1 MWEVS
6 IGRIKRFVYDPVIHP
21 IFESSSCGSAQK
33 QEVVTN
39 GNETHLPID
48 ETGNT
53 DFRDDT
59 RWRAI
64 KCIDTRQEKF
74 ALDA

>member
-1 MWEVS
+1 M
-6 IGRIKRFVYDPVIHP
+6 GRVERFVYDPVIHP
-21 IFESSSCGSAQK
+21 IFESSPCGNAQK

-59 RWRAI
+59 WWRAI
-64 KCIDTRQEKF
+64 N
-74 ALDA
+74 